1 MLRPDINFL
10 TIQQRACDLY
20 RSHPI
25 QVLMTPIRNR
35 IILEVLKEAEN
46 GGWVRLIPT
55 ESESPI
61 PSQNHSN
68 TNPAAL
74 EEAVKRLASGEG
86 EVFLSDPLDPK
97 LIFLALLR
105 KDFGLRKEGE
115 VWSHLAAL
123 EWHKP
128 GDNVIPTQRDVLLVS
143 DGVLGTRYN
152 LVRRIGVVQ
161 NTVKVAHF
169 LGIIQPNIA
178 LLAASRSIQQD
189 VQTSREWAWV
199 SKMSQRGTFHQANV
213 YGPVGLEETIPSGN
227 HPVDALITAD
237 ISVGNPLVSAL
248 NLLCGLPCAGIIV
261 GGDVPVVLPWP
272 SIDRTSVLTSLA
284 LAVLCSPRGLRRLK
298 NIEAILDNQRNP
310 QDNLSN

>member
-1 MLRPDINFL
+1 MHKPEQNFL

-20 RSHPI
+20 RGHPI
-25 QVLMTPIRNR
+25 QVMMTPIRNR
-35 IILEVLKEAEN
+35 VIHEVIKEAEDS
-46 GGWVRLIPT
+46 GWVRLIPA
-55 ESESPI
+55 ESNGSV
-61 PSQNHSN
+61 PSQNHLN

-86 EVFLSDPLDPK
+86 EVFLSDPLVPK
-97 LIFLALLR
+97 SIFLALLR
-105 KDFGLRKEGE
+105 KDLGLRKEGE
-115 VWSHLAAL
+115 VWSHVAAF
-123 EWHKP
+123 EWQRP
-128 GDNVIPTQRDVLLVS
+128 GQENIPTHRDLLLVS

-152 LVRRIGVVQ
+152 LVRRIGVIQ
-161 NTVKVAHF
+161 NTVKVGHF
-169 LGIIQPNIA
+169 LGITKPNIA

-213 YGPVGLEETIPSGN
+213 YGPVGLEETVQSGN

-272 SIDRTSVLTSLA
+272 SIDKTSVLTSLA
-284 LAVLCSPRGLRRLK
+284 LAALCSPRGLRRLK
-298 NIEAILDNQRNP
+298 NIDS
-310 QDNLSN
+310 D

>member
-1 MLRPDINFL
+1 MHRPEQNFL

-20 RSHPI
+20 RGHPI
-25 QVLMTPIRNR
+25 QVLMTPIRSR
-35 IILEVLKEAEN
+35 VILEVLNEAEDE
-46 GGWVRLIPT
+46 GWVQIITT
-55 ESESPI
+55 ESNDSI
-61 PSQNHSN
+61 PNQNHSN
-68 TNPAAL
+68 TNPTAL

-97 LIFLALLR
+97 PIFLALLR

-115 VWSHLAAL
+115 VWSHLAAF
-123 EWHKP
+123 ER
-128 GDNVIPTQRDVLLVS
+128 QRYGNSDDSTGRDLLLVS

-152 LVRRIGVVQ
+152 LVRRIGVIQ

-169 LGIIQPNIA
+169 LGIAQPNIA
-178 LLAASRSIQQD
+178 LLAASRAIQQD

-213 YGPVGLEETIPSGN
+213 YGPVGLEETIQSGN
-227 HPVDALITAD
+227 QPVDALITAD

-248 NLLCGLPCAGIIV
+248 NLLCGLPCAGIII

-284 LAVLCSPRGLRRLK
+284 LASLCSPRGIRRLK
-298 NIEAILDNQRNP
+298 NDKTC
-310 QDNLSN
+310 